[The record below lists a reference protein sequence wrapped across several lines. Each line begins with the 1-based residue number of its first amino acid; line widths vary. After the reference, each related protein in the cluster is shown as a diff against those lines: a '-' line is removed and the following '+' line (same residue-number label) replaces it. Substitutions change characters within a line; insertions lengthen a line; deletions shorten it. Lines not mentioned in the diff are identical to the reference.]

1 MTAAALLA
9 DLQTRGVRLY
19 LAGDELR
26 YKAKPGMMTP
36 DLAAA
41 VKPHKP
47 ALVALLR
54 EEESA
59 IGWRVEA
66 MREQIP
72 ERGPVPFLVAVSG
85 IPPSP
90 NTCPSCGEPFT
101 PVGSSS
107 RCHRCTVA
115 ASRALGLTVSAP
127 PVTRVEQPE
136 GANALDMFSTS
147 YPDQIPAAS

>member
-1 MTAAALLA
+1 MIAATFLA
-9 DLQTRGVRLY
+9 DLQNRGVRLY

-26 YKAKPGMMTP
+26 YKAKPGVMTP

-41 VKPHKP
+41 IKPHKP

-72 ERGPVPFLVAVSG
+72 QRGPIPFLVAV
-85 IPPSP
+85 P
-90 NTCPSCGEPFT
+90 NVAPAPDTCLSCGDPIEL
-101 PVGSSS
+101 VGYVQ
-107 RCHRCTVA
+107 RCRLCVA
-115 ASRALGLTVSAP
+115 AADRALAQAREDIRT
-127 PVTRVEQPE
+127 
-136 GANALDMFSTS
+136 
-147 YPDQIPAAS
+147 